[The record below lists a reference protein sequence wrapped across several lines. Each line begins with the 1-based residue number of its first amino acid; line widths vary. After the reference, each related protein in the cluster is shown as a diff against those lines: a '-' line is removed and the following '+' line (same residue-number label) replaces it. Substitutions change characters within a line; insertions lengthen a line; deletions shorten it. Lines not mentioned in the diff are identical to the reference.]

1 VTVFEKESRTTL
13 KVLALEQIK
22 KAIFCGEL
30 KPGDRV
36 VETELAD
43 AMGISRFPIR
53 EAIRHLEEDGI
64 VVSVPFKGVYVPEL
78 SLEDLKEIY
87 LIRGALEDLAL
98 TILMEKINA
107 EDINKLEAVVKDM
120 EHKSRQEGANV
131 ISEDMRFHR
140 TICELSGYPRLLKMW
155 LTLHDQIMLSI
166 ALERQSYD
174 NWDSL
179 IQTHYPL
186 MEALKQRDAKLARER
201 LREHL
206 WDAFEVVK
214 RVVGNKSVN
223 RRDA

>member
-1 VTVFEKESRTTL
+1 MTVFEKEARTTL

-78 SLEDLKEIY
+78 SVDDIKEIY

-98 TILMEKINA
+98 KLLMEKINE
-107 EDINKLEAVVKDM
+107 EDIKKLEAVVKDM
-120 EHKSRQEGANV
+120 ETKSGQDGASI

-140 TICELSGYPRLLKMW
+140 TICELSGYPRLRKMW

-174 NWDSL
+174 NWDRL

-186 MEALKQRDAKLARER
+186 MEAIKQRDAELAQKR
-201 LREHL
+201 LRAHL

-214 RVVGNKSVN
+214 RVIVNKSVN
-223 RRDA
+223 RNEA